1 MAVNDAIMSRFDK
14 SLIIN
19 MLYFLWFSD
28 NTDTL
33 ISRRRYGAIAS
44 PLRCN
49 RVAVTVQSQHH
60 YGVTAKNH
68 GRKRAGKAFSS
79 SFFALNVAVPKC

>member
-49 RVAVTVQSQHH
+49 RVAVTVQSRRR
-60 YGVTAKNH
+60 YGAIAKLF
-68 GRKRAGKAFSS
+68 GRKHADKAVASGFS
-79 SFFALNVAVPKC
+79 ALNGPVPKC